1 MTKNS
6 LKFTAAT
13 SGKIVIRA
21 AYDSEAQML
30 QVCVSDNGTG
40 VKESEQST
48 IFKKF
53 GKLMRTSDMNSEGI
67 GLGLTISKS
76 LVEFNGGEL
85 RVASLGIDQGAH
97 FMFAMNMHE

>member
-1 MTKNS
+1 
-6 LKFTAAT
+6 
-13 SGKIVIRA
+13 
-21 AYDSEAQML
+21 
-30 QVCVSDNGTG
+30 
-40 VKESEQST
+40 
-48 IFKKF
+48 
-53 GKLMRTSDMNSEGI
+53 MRTSDMNSEGI